1 MTRNQLYAAP
11 EKLYCCSINEGTNS
25 TQGNEQ
31 TNFSAT
37 LSRDGNVTS
46 LIEISKRKK
55 DVHKPKL

>member
-37 LSRDGNVTS
+37 LSRDSNVTS
-46 LIEISKRKK
+46 LIEISKKK
-55 DVHKPKL
+55 RCT